1 MRQDHLLGV
10 GLGLLNSLL
19 LGLGERRVEAEHHSN
34 VDKFRSMK
42 KKPGYDLFASLHHQE
57 QLVASLSAKGFLVVD
72 SFMFCSNEVFYLI
85 NSLASSWFR
94 WNTSWPENQHFIKIS
109 SSYRY

>member
-34 VDKFRSMK
+34 VDKIMSMK
-42 KKPGYDLFASLHHQE
+42 KKPGHDLFASLHHQE
-57 QLVASLSAKGFLVVD
+57 QLVASLPVKD
-72 SFMFCSNEVFYLI
+72 SL
-85 NSLASSWFR
+85 
-94 WNTSWPENQHFIKIS
+94 
-109 SSYRY
+109 